1 MRLLVVPPALAKT
14 KSAGTRADHVS
25 RLSEL
30 EVGQTAKIV
39 KVGAVGEIKRRLMEM
54 GLVAGAKVEVERLA
68 PLGDPVEVKV
78 MGYHLS
84 LRKSEAAEIEV
95 KLKN

>member
-1 MRLLVVPPALAKT
+1 M
-14 KSAGTRADHVS
+14 S

-30 EVGQTAKIV
+30 EVGQTAEIV
-39 KVGAVGEIKRRLMEM
+39 KIGAVGEIKRRLMEM
-54 GLVAGAKVEVERLA
+54 GLVAGVKVEVERLA

-95 KLKN
+95 KPKN